1 MLNNE
6 LKLIESI
13 QKKRSREA
21 SNTIIKIY
29 YKEIYVYIY
38 KQLLDKELSLDI
50 TQEVFIN
57 MIKSIDIYDKKKC
70 SFRTWLYKIASN
82 KIIDYYRSKTYKKLL
97 KLQSIDEIDVK
108 SNFNIEEDFIKE
120 ERVKEILK
128 IVNGFESNLQ
138 QIFRLK
144 IFSDMTFKEIG
155 NLLDLSESTVK
166 TRYYSLIKRLCF
178 KSMLIIYDKFKRPVF
193 HWSLVRD
200 SLKM

>member
-1 MLNNE
+1 MFDNE
-6 LKLIESI
+6 LKLIDNI

-21 SNTIIKIY
+21 SNIIIKKY
-29 YKEIYVYIY
+29 YKEIHIYIH
-38 KQLLDKELSLDI
+38 KQLLDKDLSLDI

-57 MIKSIDIYDKKKC
+57 MIKSIDTYDKKKC

-82 KIIDYYRSKTYKKLL
+82 KIIDYYRSKSYKKLL
-97 KLQSIDEIDVK
+97 KLQPIDELDIK
-108 SNFNIEEDFIKE
+108 SDFSIEENFIKE

-128 IVNGFESNLQ
+128 IVTGFEANLQ

-166 TRYYSLIKRLCF
+166 TRYYSLIKKI
-178 KSMLIIYDKFKRPVF
+178 KSMALEDRYEK
-193 HWSLVRD
+193 
-200 SLKM
+200 

>member
-82 KIIDYYRSKTYKKLL
+82 KIIDYYRSKSYKKLL
-97 KLQSIDEIDVK
+97 KLQSIDEIDIK
-108 SNFNIEEDFIKE
+108 SNFNIEDDFIRE
-120 ERVKEILK
+120 EKVKEVLK

-166 TRYYSLIKRLCF
+166 TRYYSLIKKI
-178 KSMLIIYDKFKRPVF
+178 KSIALEDSYEKRN
-193 HWSLVRD
+193 
-200 SLKM
+200 